1 MLGNNASRRYETR
14 KANCLAD
21 HREATRNVEV
31 GTKEHK
37 NVSSID
43 RRTLEDAS
51 IQKAAISGNF
61 WKKRKPTA
69 KQGVPETVKDGKG
82 RKEGE
87 RNEQTIKG
95 IKDNK
100 KRQAEPARHRER
112 QTGRGPGEAGK
123 AHVKTEKTKKRRKA
137 KNGKNRKSAEK

>member
-21 HREATRNVEV
+21 HRAATRNVEV

-51 IQKAAISGNF
+51 IQKAATSSNF
-61 WKKRKPTA
+61 WKKLKPKA
-69 KQGVPETVKDGKG
+69 KQGGPETVKDGKG

-112 QTGRGPGEAGK
+112 QTERGPGEAGK
-123 AHVKTEKTKKRRKA
+123 VHVKTEKTEKTKKLQKRQK
-137 KNGKNRKSAEK
+137 RKSAEK

>member
-1 MLGNNASRRYETR
+1 M
-14 KANCLAD
+14 
-21 HREATRNVEV
+21 
-31 GTKEHK
+31 
-37 NVSSID
+37 ID
-43 RRTLEDAS
+43 RTTLEDAS

-112 QTGRGPGEAGK
+112 QTGRGPGEAGEIRRK
-123 AHVKTEKTKKRRKA
+123 TKKTEKNE
-137 KNGKNRKSAEK
+137 KNGEKRKSAEK

>member
-1 MLGNNASRRYETR
+1 MLGNNASRRDETR

-37 NVSSID
+37 NISSID

-51 IQKAAISGNF
+51 IQKAAISGLGGEK
-61 WKKRKPTA
+61 WMPKA

-82 RKEGE
+82 TKEEE
-87 RNEQTIKG
+87 RNEQTIRG

-123 AHVKTEKTKKRRKA
+123 ANAKT
-137 KNGKNRKSAEK
+137 